1 MNERMNE
8 WKINGWMK
16 HQWMNAWIFT
26 YEFHFFWTK
35 KFTNSQRNDPQTAR
49 AQGLWGSSAH
59 PAPRL
64 GLGVEDAVNLGTKIS
79 SAQPPQAW
87 TWADGTWWH
96 PEKRLLCHH
105 EIPWNMVKTPGLT
118 IKSGLNGLLM
128 DVNGIYINKWE
139 HESPKIG
146 KLNNQFRNF
155 TQNLLIKK
163 AMLNSQEL
171 SIHQQNVDFIK
182 DEI

>member
-8 WKINGWMK
+8 WMK
-16 HQWMNAWIFT
+16 NQWMNETSMNECLNFHLWI
-26 YEFHFFWTK
+26 HFFWTK

-96 PEKRLLCHH
+96 PEKSNCVS
-105 EIPWNMVKTPGLT
+105 PW
-118 IKSGLNGLLM
+118 
-128 DVNGIYINKWE
+128 NGIYINKWE
-139 HESPKIG
+139 NESPKRG
-146 KLNNQFRNF
+146 KLNNQSRNF

-163 AMLNSQEL
+163 RCWTHKNCQLINKTWISSRMRFN
-171 SIHQQNVDFIK
+171 
-182 DEI
+182 